1 MKKSVKSVYGFIPV
15 DIHRELKVKL
25 IQEGKTMQQFVE
37 MAVKQYLKDQ
47 QYWQELPAEVA
58 LTIENNLEKNQIVY
72 KGPGYV
78 LAVIVSDGDGPEAAA
93 YCWQDGYPAELA
105 TGSREIVRLLVEE
118 EICGW
123 EVSQPAKDEV
133 VEKLNQIL
141 S

>member
-93 YCWQDGYPAELA
+93 YCWQSGFPAEFA
-105 TGSREIVRLLVEE
+105 TGSREVIRKLVEK
-118 EICGW
+118 EIDGW
-123 EVSQPAKDEV
+123 EVSRPEKDKAID
-133 VEKLNQIL
+133 KLHQIL
-141 S
+141 N